1 MGHTTRPI
9 SEISIHAL
17 FAEGDLLQH
26 VKQLLVGISIH
37 ALFAEGDLGA
47 IAAKME
53 DDDFYPRPLRR
64 GRPTT
69 LSFWRTRHEFLS
81 TPSSQRATRLCCARR
96 QRRRHFYP
104 RPLRRGRPRAHNKL
118 IRRFLFLSTP
128 SSQRATPIIRDMF
141 HWYVHIS
148 IHALFAEGD
157 SGEALRYASSQ
168 VISIHAL
175 FAEGDLVSGR
185 TAHIS
190 PGISIHALFAEG
202 DRAPARRSAPRRGI
216 SIHALFAEGD
226 VASLLAPLA
235 IVQYFY
241 PRPLRRGRLGKAAVK
256 DAQEQISIHALF
268 AEGDIKYT
276 PFCA

>member
-1 MGHTTRPI
+1 MTIVTADSFLSTPSSQRATLMGHTTRPI

-104 RPLRRGRPRAHNKL
+104 RPLRRGR
-118 IRRFLFLSTP
+118 RRSSETCSTGMSIFLSTP
-128 SSQRATPIIRDMF
+128 SSQRATPAKHCGMHRRRSF
-141 HWYVHIS
+141 LS
-148 IHALFAEGD
+148 TP
-157 SGEALRYASSQ
+157 SSQ
-168 VISIHAL
+168 RATLCQDAPPISH
-175 FAEGDLVSGR
+175 
-185 TAHIS
+185 
-190 PGISIHALFAEG
+190 PGFLSTPSSQ
-202 DRAPARRSAPRRGI
+202 RATEHRRAAARRGGGFLSTPSSQRATSPPC
-216 SIHALFAEGD
+216 
-226 VASLLAPLA
+226 SLRS
-235 IVQYFY
+235 Q
-241 PRPLRRGRLGKAAVK
+241 
-256 DAQEQISIHALF
+256 
-268 AEGDIKYT
+268 
-276 PFCA
+276 

>member
-1 MGHTTRPI
+1 MLR
-9 SEISIHAL
+9 EA
-17 FAEGDLLQH
+17 AEAQ
-26 VKQLLVGISIH
+26 
-37 ALFAEGDLGA
+37 A
-47 IAAKME
+47 
-53 DDDFYPRPLRR
+53 
-64 GRPTT
+64 
-69 LSFWRTRHEFLS
+69 
-81 TPSSQRATRLCCARR
+81 
-96 QRRRHFYP
+96 
-104 RPLRRGRPRAHNKL
+104 
-118 IRRFLFLSTP
+118 FLSTP